1 MSPCLGDVPYCYQ
14 MSINGV
20 KKEALCPWS
29 WNVLLFLPQHEHL
42 LMHSFIPTRKK
53 KRWEPFP
60 CGRKLGISR
69 SGSSPGPGL
78 VLCAE
83 VPKWQASRPCPA
95 YQRNRGRSI
104 SQCTQTSFSRFIT
117 KTLHSRSHPCHA
129 PSIQAPSQL
138 TWKLKERWRSKE
150 KPDRQ
155 ATCSSIFFPF
165 LSHFVWFVCLA
176 FWSCSSKLIYSWLLW
191 PTVRKK
197 NNGLDQKSGIFSIK
211 SR

>member
-1 MSPCLGDVPYCYQ
+1 MSPCLGDIPYCYQ

-29 WNVLLFLPQHEHL
+29 WNVLLFLPQHKHL

-53 KRWEPFP
+53 KWEPFP
-60 CGRKLGISR
+60 CGRKLDRLR
-69 SGSSPGPGL
+69 SGSSPDPGL

-83 VPKWQASRPCPA
+83 VPKGQASRPCPA

-104 SQCTQTSFSRFIT
+104 PQCTQTSFSSFIT
-117 KTLHSRSHPCHA
+117 KTLHSRSHACHA
-129 PSIQAPSQL
+129 PSIHAPSQL

-165 LSHFVWFVCLA
+165 LSHFVWFVGLE
-176 FWSCSSKLIYSWLLW
+176 FWSCSSKLMYSWLLW

-197 NNGLDQKSGIFSIK
+197 NNGLDQKSGIFSTK